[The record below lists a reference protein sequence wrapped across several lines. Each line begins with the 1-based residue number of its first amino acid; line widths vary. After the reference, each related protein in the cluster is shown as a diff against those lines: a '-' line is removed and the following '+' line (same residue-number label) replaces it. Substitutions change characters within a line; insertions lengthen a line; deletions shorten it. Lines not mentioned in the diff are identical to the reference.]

1 MAEITTFVH
10 MQVWYRSYEPTK
22 RVSAIS
28 NSSFSRKWKYTL
40 GPKNHDFKGA
50 RAVFNFKKWNTRPQ
64 QVPIKF
70 IPAFRV
76 PSEAS
81 ILLLWA
87 SGGNFWTSWRL
98 KPWRQRK
105 MAFDDGKFPVGFS
118 DHVWCHSSRP
128 WTHSPLS
135 RECKYDKVLIMTFWD
150 FQQFP
155 MSISRDIV
163 ISKTYW
169 IIGTSP
175 CMDGMSANYRG
186 QLLWSIG
193 LNLVM

>member
-1 MAEITTFVH
+1 MSLPSEFQQFPTLISRENGNILWDPKITIL
-10 MQVWYRSYEPTK
+10 
-22 RVSAIS
+22 RVQGL
-28 NSSFSRKWKYTL
+28 SSIL
-40 GPKNHDFKGA
+40 
-50 RAVFNFKKWNTRPQ
+50 KKWNTRPQ
-64 QVPIKF
+64 QVPINF

-76 PSEAS
+76 PSEVS

-87 SGGNFWTSWRL
+87 SGGNFGTSWRL

-105 MAFDDGKFPVGFS
+105 MAFNDGEFPVGFS

-128 WTHSPLS
+128 CPPWPLS
-135 RECKYDKVLIMTFWD
+135 WYCKYDKVLIMTFWD

-175 CMDGMSANYRG
+175 CKNLAK
-186 QLLWSIG
+186 QLPSHLRASVRSKG
-193 LNLVM
+193 T

>member
-1 MAEITTFVH
+1 MSALATFVVL
-10 MQVWYRSYEPTK
+10 QVCYRSYEPTK
-22 RVSAIS
+22 RVSTIF
-28 NSSFSRKWKYTL
+28 NVNFSSKWKYTL
-40 GPKNHDFKGA
+40 GPKITILREQGLSSIL
-50 RAVFNFKKWNTRPQ
+50 KKWNTRPQ
-64 QVPIKF
+64 QVPINF

-76 PSEAS
+76 PSEVS

-135 RECKYDKVLIMTFWD
+135 WYCKHDKVLIMTFWD

-155 MSISRDIV
+155 VRISRDFV

-169 IIGTSP
+169 VFGTAP
-175 CMDGMSANYRG
+175 C
-186 QLLWSIG
+186 I
-193 LNLVM
+193 